1 MILVITDDLSGA
13 AELAGIAFAHGLTA
27 EVQTEFQPRTEAQ
40 VICLDTDTRR
50 LKPNDAVAVLQ
61 KLARRIKAASPEF
74 IFKKTDS
81 ALRGNIGAELG
92 VLLEITARVRAV
104 FVPANPSRGRTI
116 RGGEYWIGDTPLH
129 ETDFARD
136 PQHPSTTANVAA
148 RLGNDP
154 TITIPDATTEA
165 DVLTA
170 AATCDDLVLP
180 AGAGEFFASLP
191 GERGLRAMAGWR
203 AAGGRAGVVVRR
215 DSGGLGRGP
224 ACLTARNRGA

>member
-40 VICLDTDTRR
+40 VICLDTDTRS
-50 LKPNDAVAVLQ
+50 LKPNGAVAVLQ

-116 RGGEYWIGDTPLH
+116 RGG
-129 ETDFARD
+129 
-136 PQHPSTTANVAA
+136 
-148 RLGNDP
+148 
-154 TITIPDATTEA
+154 
-165 DVLTA
+165 
-170 AATCDDLVLP
+170 
-180 AGAGEFFASLP
+180 
-191 GERGLRAMAGWR
+191 
-203 AAGGRAGVVVRR
+203 
-215 DSGGLGRGP
+215 
-224 ACLTARNRGA
+224 